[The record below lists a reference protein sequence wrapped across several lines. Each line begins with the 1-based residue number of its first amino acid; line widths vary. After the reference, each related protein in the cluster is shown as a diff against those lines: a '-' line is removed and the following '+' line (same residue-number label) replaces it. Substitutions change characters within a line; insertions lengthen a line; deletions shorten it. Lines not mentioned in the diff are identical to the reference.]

1 MPVFALVAAS
11 RCPRELY
18 KSLYSA
24 IIPKPCTAA
33 VQAVM
38 VAVAVSPEEVGGGG
52 GGNTTASTP
61 PPPLWPTLTS
71 RKAPEILPTACHG
84 SRRPRCTVD
93 EPCTQLMGCF
103 VSPLR

>member
-61 PPPLWPTLTS
+61 PPPVADVDIS
-71 RKAPEILPTACHG
+71 KG
-84 SRRPRCTVD
+84 SRNSAHGMSR
-93 EPCTQLMGCF
+93 E
-103 VSPLR
+103 